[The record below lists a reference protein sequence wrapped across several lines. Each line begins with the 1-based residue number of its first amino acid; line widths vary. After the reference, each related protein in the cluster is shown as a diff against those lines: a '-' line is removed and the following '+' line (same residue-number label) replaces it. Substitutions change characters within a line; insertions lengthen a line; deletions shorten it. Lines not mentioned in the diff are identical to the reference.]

1 MRRNP
6 ANGAKMPK
14 IFRRYAPGDSPP
26 DFSTHIQYVST
37 ALFSSLGCDGF
48 TCDPEICIL
57 SPDRGFFRKGSMY
70 FVSENRENWLSWRI
84 SSSASVTRPP
94 SYAWQ
99 PPQSVLVPRWRKPSS
114 VHDDNAGVASLIGR
128 CTFRHPMK
136 LHRGPGSAM
145 APRRWGYTC
154 PVRSNSIAQRRGGHA
169 RQRMRPRNRPA
180 RVVDEGATLLSHG
193 PPARAR
199 TEASGG
205 DHGEERHVLRG
216 LGSAG

>member
-1 MRRNP
+1 MQ
-6 ANGAKMPK
+6 
-14 IFRRYAPGDSPP
+14 S
-26 DFSTHIQYVST
+26 
-37 ALFSSLGCDGF
+37 
-48 TCDPEICIL
+48 
-57 SPDRGFFRKGSMY
+57 Y
-70 FVSENRENWLSWRI
+70 FKWQCI
-84 SSSASVTRPP
+84 SSSVSVTRPP

-99 PPQSVLVPRWRKPSS
+99 PPQSALVPRWRKLSS

-145 APRRWGYTC
+145 TPRRWGYTC

-169 RQRMRPRNRPA
+169 RQRMRPHNRPA

-205 DHGEERHVLRG
+205 DRGEERRVLPG
-216 LGSAG
+216 LGSAGSVGSKGRQANLDSADRYATQRCAVR